1 MRICYVPAIVKKRE
15 RERKRKEGRKGRKG
29 GRKERRKERRKGEVT
44 LIVKVRCRNF
54 PLKSGSKSKKHVI
67 STSFNL
73 ILEVLEH
80 NTRKKKLNDKRLE
93 KE

>member
-1 MRICYVPAIVKKRE
+1 MSLYEDLLSARHCEKERE
-15 RERKRKEGRKGRKG
+15 REREKEGRKGRKG
-29 GRKERRKERRKGEVT
+29 GRKERRKGEVT